1 MAWDEWEHIKAGA
14 AAGPSTSTRLNQL
27 APSAGGGGVGKP
39 DLATSPAA
47 KKAPTAGGHP
57 GRRVPG

>member
-14 AAGPSTSTRLNQL
+14 AAGQSTSTRLNQL
-27 APSAGGGGVGKP
+27 APSAGGGGAGKP

-47 KKAPTAGGHP
+47 KKAPTA
-57 GRRVPG
+57 